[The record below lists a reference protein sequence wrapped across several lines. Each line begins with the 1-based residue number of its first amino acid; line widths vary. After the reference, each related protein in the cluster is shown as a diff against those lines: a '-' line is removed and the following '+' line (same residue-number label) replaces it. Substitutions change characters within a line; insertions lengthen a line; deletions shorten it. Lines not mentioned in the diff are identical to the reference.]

1 VISKRRHLPLFINSN
16 DFFNNHSHAVLKK
29 WTQTV
34 QTRGAKR
41 KLDLIFG
48 NVFKLFFGFL
58 RSNDIIFTDLRQQLE
73 VQKHNFGA
81 NSNLFFLNIFF
92 KNLFLLLRPMFV
104 LGLDK
109 IKTKGKKKDPKAEIY
124 TSKVL
129 YIFPE
134 NRDNIVLKW
143 VYMYSNYFL
152 DKTALIRIF
161 KAIFYTLLEQRD
173 SFLFLKKMEI
183 YLLYIKT
190 QKKV

>member
-1 VISKRRHLPLFINSN
+1 
-16 DFFNNHSHAVLKK
+16 
-29 WTQTV
+29 
-34 QTRGAKR
+34 
-41 KLDLIFG
+41 
-48 NVFKLFFGFL
+48 
-58 RSNDIIFTDLRQQLE
+58 
-73 VQKHNFGA
+73 
-81 NSNLFFLNIFF
+81 
-92 KNLFLLLRPMFV
+92 MFV

-190 QKKV
+190 QKKSKKFK